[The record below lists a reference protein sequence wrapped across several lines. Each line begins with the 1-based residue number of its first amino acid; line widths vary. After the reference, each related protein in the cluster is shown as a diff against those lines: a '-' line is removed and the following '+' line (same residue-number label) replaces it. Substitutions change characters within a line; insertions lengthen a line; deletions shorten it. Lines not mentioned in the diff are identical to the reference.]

1 MKDSIKGVKGFE
13 ERLKRMEGKIESV
26 NEKVENTGR
35 TQKEHLTATKDM
47 LLQRFDVISSLE

>member
-26 NEKVENTGR
+26 NEKVENTSR
-35 TQKEHLTATKDM
+35 TQKEHLTSTKDM
-47 LLQRFDVISSLE
+47 LL